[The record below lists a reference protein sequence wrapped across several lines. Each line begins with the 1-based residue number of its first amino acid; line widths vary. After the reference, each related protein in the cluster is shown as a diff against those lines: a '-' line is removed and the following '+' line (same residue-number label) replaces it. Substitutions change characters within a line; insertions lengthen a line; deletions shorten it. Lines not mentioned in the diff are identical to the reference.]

1 MLLENKTTGR
11 YLSAMS
17 EAHRRKKEPEHVRR
31 AIIESA
37 ARLAVND
44 GFASLSMQAVASAA
58 GVTKGGLLHHFPCK
72 QAMVEAV
79 FKEMMAALDRTID
92 EEMARDTNPRGSF
105 TRAYVSALRKIEVGL
120 LDERGIPI
128 SLSMLIDP
136 ALTRRWCDW
145 IGDRL
150 NRHAETD
157 GGVDLEIVRLA
168 ADGLWLATMCKSPT
182 SNNAEAVINRLIACT
197 R

>member
-1 MLLENKTTGR
+1 
-11 YLSAMS
+11 MS
-17 EAHRRKKEPEHVRR
+17 DAHRRKKEPEHVRR
-31 AIIESA
+31 AIIECA

-44 GFASLSMQAVASAA
+44 GFASLSIQAVASAA

-79 FKEMMAALDRTID
+79 FKEMMAALDCTID
-92 EEMARDTNPRGSF
+92 EELARDPVCRGRF
-105 TRAYVSALRKIEVGL
+105 TRAYVKALRKIEVGL

-136 ALTRRWCDW
+136 ALTRRWSEW
-145 IGDRL
+145 IKDRL
-150 NRHAETD
+150 KRHADTD
-157 GGVDLEIVRLA
+157 SGVDLEVVRLA
-168 ADGLWLATMCKSPT
+168 ADGFWLATMCKSPV
-182 SNNAEAVINRLIACT
+182 SDVEAIIERLIAYT